1 MNNDFFDAL
10 DLLETEKGIP
20 KEYMLEKVEAA
31 LLTAYK
37 KENAGEANVRI
48 VLDPEKR
55 KVKMYAQRTVVEEVE
70 DPETQISLQEAQTQK
85 KRIKVGDV
93 LEKEIK
99 PKAFGRIPAQ
109 TAKMVIIQGI
119 REAERGKMIREYE
132 DKKEDIINARV
143 QVVDRATGN
152 AILEIGRHQATLLK
166 SEQLP
171 GDHFQPGDHVKVY
184 VIEVRRESR
193 GPILSLSRKHPGLV
207 RRLFELEVPEIQDGT
222 VLIHSVSREAG
233 SRTKIAVWSK
243 EPDVDPIGACIG
255 VKGLRKDAIS
265 AELGGEKIDIIKYS
279 EDPAEFIE
287 AALSPATVLSVTVG
301 EDKSCRV
308 IVSPDQLSLAIGR
321 EGQNA
326 RLAARLTG
334 YKIDIKSSELA

>member
-1 MNNDFFDAL
+1 MNNEFFDAL
-10 DLLETEKGIP
+10 ELLETEKGIP

-31 LLTAYK
+31 LMTAYK
-37 KENAGEANVRI
+37 KENAGESNVRI

-70 DPETQISLQEAQTQK
+70 DPETQITLEDALQIK
-85 KRIKVGDV
+85 KRVKLGDV

-166 SEQLP
+166 AEQLP
-171 GDHFQPGDHVKVY
+171 NDNFKPGDHVKVY
-184 VIEVRRESR
+184 VIEEM
-193 GPILSLSRKHPGLV
+193 
-207 RRLFELEVPEIQDGT
+207 
-222 VLIHSVSREAG
+222 
-233 SRTKIAVWSK
+233 
-243 EPDVDPIGACIG
+243 
-255 VKGLRKDAIS
+255 
-265 AELGGEKIDIIKYS
+265 
-279 EDPAEFIE
+279 
-287 AALSPATVLSVTVG
+287 
-301 EDKSCRV
+301 
-308 IVSPDQLSLAIGR
+308 
-321 EGQNA
+321 
-326 RLAARLTG
+326 
-334 YKIDIKSSELA
+334 